1 MLKLQP
7 SKNILV
13 LISGSIAAYKTCFV
27 ISKLVQGRHQVQVVT
42 TPQAL
47 NFIGPST
54 LEGLTGKPVLSE
66 TFAPHHAMDHIH
78 LARWAD
84 LILLCPATANTI
96 NKMSQGIADDLVT
109 NLFLA
114 HDFKKP
120 FIVAPAM
127 NSAMYQHPC
136 TQTSL
141 EQLQKMGV
149 KILKPGEGSLACGEI
164 GSGRMM
170 EPEAI
175 LAELEKSLSQLND
188 NPASIETQ
196 KNSAALF
203 HSDNETSP
211 IAASSFATRATLT
224 PEASVTIGTPPKIL
238 ITSGGTQEPIDAMR
252 VLTNLSTGQTGAF
265 LAEAFW
271 DQGYEVH
278 YLGASHAIKP
288 QRPCAMTSFATFN
301 DLNEKLKSLLQ
312 THHYHAVIHAAAVS
326 DFSVS
331 KVFSATAEYKDSS
344 VNLKIPSH
352 EKITIELEP
361 NFKILPLLKSYAQK
375 GEASTRLKAEPQ
387 KGEPIKT
394 NTLDKVVSSPGTM
407 DLPLIIGFKF
417 TATRNPIERAKA
429 VDKLFSEGGI
439 DFVVHN
445 DQNDIDKSK
454 GLHTFTLHSSSEKI
468 LLPNPLSLAD
478 ALIEKVF
485 QSQSKKKGSAL

>member
-1 MLKLQP
+1 MSKLP
-7 SKNILV
+7 LSKNILV

-27 ISKLVQGRHQVQVVT
+27 ISKLVQGGHQVQVVT

-66 TFAPHHAMDHIH
+66 TFASHHAMDHIH

-96 NKMSQGIADDLVT
+96 NRMAQGIADDLVT

-136 TQTSL
+136 TQSSL
-141 EQLQKMGV
+141 DKLSKMGV
-149 KILKPGEGSLACGEI
+149 KILEPGEGSLACGEI
-164 GSGRMM
+164 GSGRLM

-175 LAELEKSLSQLND
+175 LAELHNLLDHLKNNPATNEIQKKSQSLLQSNTATLSQSNSVLPPIHSSSTEPKSILSND
-188 NPASIETQ
+188 
-196 KNSAALF
+196 
-203 HSDNETSP
+203 
-211 IAASSFATRATLT
+211 SS
-224 PEASVTIGTPPKIL
+224 TILRRPPKIL

-278 YLGASHAIKP
+278 YLGAKQSIKP
-288 QRPCAMTSFATFN
+288 QRPCMITSFTTFH
-301 DLNEKLKSLLQ
+301 DLNEKLKELLH
-312 THHYHAVIHAAAVS
+312 THSYHAIIHAAAVS

-331 KVFSATAEYKDSS
+331 KVSSASTEYNNDSAS
-344 VNLKIPSH
+344 HLKIPSY

-361 NFKILPLLKSYAQK
+361 NFKILPLLKSYVHA
-375 GEASTRLKAEPQ
+375 
-387 KGEPIKT
+387 
-394 NTLDKVVSSPGTM
+394 NTSSP
-407 DLPLIIGFKF
+407 PLIIGFKF
-417 TATRNPIERAKA
+417 TATMNTAERVKA
-429 VDKLFSEGGI
+429 VHKLFNDGGI

-445 DQNDIDKSK
+445 DQHDIDKSK
-454 GLHTFTLHSSSEKI
+454 GLHSFTLHSLAEDPFA
-468 LLPNPLSLAD
+468 LPHLLSLAE
-478 ALIEKVF
+478 ALMDKVF
-485 QSQSKKKGSAL
+485 QTQNKKKGSAL

>member
-1 MLKLQP
+1 MSKLQT
-7 SKNILV
+7 SKNVLV

-27 ISKLVQGRHQVQVVT
+27 ISKLVQAGHQVQVVT

-66 TFAPHHAMDHIH
+66 TFASHHAMDHIH

-96 NKMSQGIADDLVT
+96 NKMAQGIADDLVT

-141 EQLQKMGV
+141 EKLQKMGV
-149 KILKPGEGSLACGEI
+149 TILEPGEGSLACGEV
-164 GSGRMM
+164 GSGRLM
-170 EPEAI
+170 EPEAM
-175 LAELEKSLSQLND
+175 LAELEKIMNSLKST
-188 NPASIETQ
+188 PASMEIQ
-196 KNSAALF
+196 KNSNETQTNSATLF
-203 HSDNETSP
+203 HSNYVDN
-211 IAASSFATRATLT
+211 
-224 PEASVTIGTPPKIL
+224 VTTDITPPKIL

-278 YLGASHAIKP
+278 YVGASQAIKP
-288 QRPCAMTSFATFN
+288 QRPCIITSFTTFN

-344 VNLKIPSH
+344 ANLKIPSN

-361 NFKILPLLKSYAQK
+361 NFKILPLLKSYAQTT
-375 GEASTRLKAEPQ
+375 STIVISAPQ
-387 KGEPIKT
+387 KAGQIKNSDSKQIT
-394 NTLDKVVSSPGTM
+394 KPTATITA
-407 DLPLIIGFKF
+407 PLIIGFKF
-417 TATRNPIERAKA
+417 TATMNLSERVNA
-429 VDKLFSEGGI
+429 VKKLFNEGDI

-445 DQNDIDKSK
+445 DRHDIDKSK
-454 GLHTFTLHSSSEKI
+454 GLHSFTVHSLSEQI
-468 LLPNPLSLAD
+468 FLPNPLSLAE
-478 ALIEKVF
+478 ALMEKVY
-485 QSQSKKKGSAL
+485 QTQSKKKGSAL